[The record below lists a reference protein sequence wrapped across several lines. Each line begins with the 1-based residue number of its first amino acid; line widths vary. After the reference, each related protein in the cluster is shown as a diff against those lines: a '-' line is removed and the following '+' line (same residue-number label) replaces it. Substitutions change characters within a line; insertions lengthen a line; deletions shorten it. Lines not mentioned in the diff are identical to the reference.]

1 MADKSSGGPT
11 LTRAD
16 RPCPGLPL
24 PCEPTPIYNITDCS
38 PNINMPQARLAWAYR
53 WFATNIPLATACMH
67 AWPEH
72 AGELASWACR
82 RLKISPINDWHG
94 AVPMSM
100 RRLRLARV
108 RRRHA
113 TRPRN

>member
-1 MADKSSGGPT
+1 MAVLY

-16 RPCPGLPL
+16 RPRPSLPL
-24 PCEPTPIYNITDCS
+24 PCKPTLIYNIIDCS
-38 PNINMPQARLAWAYR
+38 PNIDMSQARLARAYR

-67 AWPEH
+67 AWPVH
-72 AGELASWACR
+72 AGELGF
-82 RLKISPINDWHG
+82 LGLPPPQDPPINDWHG

-100 RRLRLARV
+100 HRLRLARI